1 MDINF
6 SGLVKLHSVPTS
18 EPLLPL
24 YEAIVNSIQSIQQR
38 VEKKMLS
45 SMDEG
50 LIEITVERDENMT
63 FFGGDYWETDIENI
77 IIQDNGIGFNDDN
90 FKSFNTYASD
100 EKKKFGC
107 KGVGRMIW
115 LRAFSSVHIDSIYS
129 DGSKY
134 QNRIFDFDEKKAVSN
149 NTVKCIDEKDI
160 STSIKLIGLR
170 SKLKNI
176 TPKKLQTIARDILN
190 HCFIYFVTKQVPKII
205 ISDEMDV
212 ISINQMFDNIGKEN
226 ISEEKFTIN
235 ETDFKLVHFKNYNPN
250 SNVHKLNLCANER
263 SVTSVNLQKTLIGV
277 NSKFSNGND
286 EFIYVGYITSEY
298 LDENV
303 NTDRTE
309 FNISN
314 ENENLVSK
322 VAKREIIS
330 AANDKILKY
339 LESDIK
345 NYNEQKHGI
354 ISEFVNRKHP
364 RYRTLLKYYPECVN
378 NILLSNDNEKLEL
391 ELFKQEQIFKLN
403 LKSEGI
409 NLKKTIKRDPN
420 IENINQKTT
429 ELAKKLSDLGK
440 SNLAEYIVQRKAV
453 LDVLENN
460 LNYTNPD
467 SNKYIKEESIHQLVF
482 PMQTISDDIDYLS
495 HNLWLIDEKLSYH
508 YYLASDIKLKNMKPI
523 ESNSLNKPDILIF
536 DTPFAFTNESMHPFG
551 NITIIEF
558 KRPGRDD
565 YSDVNNPIDQVI
577 RYMEDILNGKIKTK
591 NGGIIDGCDKI
602 RFYCY
607 ILCDLTNNLKLFA
620 KGRDFHPT
628 PDNMGYFTYLK
639 NYNASI
645 EIISYNKMV
654 QDSKMRNKILFD
666 KLFNQ

>member
-38 VEKKMLS
+38 VEKNMLS
-45 SMDEG
+45 SINEG
-50 LIEITVERDENMT
+50 LIEITIERDANLT
-63 FFGGDYWETDIENI
+63 FFGNDSWETDIENI
-77 IIQDNGIGFNDDN
+77 IIKDNGIGFNDDN

-115 LRAFSSVHIDSIYS
+115 LKAFNNVHIDSTYLDS
-129 DGSKY
+129 SKY
-134 QNRIFDFDEKKAVSN
+134 QNRAFDFDEKNAVSN
-149 NTVKCIDEKDI
+149 NTVKRIDEKDI
-160 STSIKLIGLR
+160 LTSIRLIGLR
-170 SKLKNI
+170 SKVKNI
-176 TPKKLQTIARDILN
+176 TPKKLHTIARDILN
-190 HCFIYFVTKQVPKII
+190 HCFIYFVTEQVPRIV
-205 ISDEMDV
+205 ISDERDT
-212 ISINQMFDNIGKEN
+212 ISINKMFDNIGKEN

-250 SNVHKLNLCANER
+250 SNAHKLNLCANDR
-263 SVTSVNLQKTLIGV
+263 SVTSVNLQKILTGV
-277 NSKFSNGND
+277 NSKFNSGSN
-286 EFIYVGYITSEY
+286 EFVYVGYITSEY

-303 NTDRTE
+303 NIDRTE

-314 ENENLVSK
+314 ENESLLSK
-322 VAKREIIS
+322 VTKKEIIS
-330 AANDKILKY
+330 AAYDKILKY

-345 NYNEQKHGI
+345 LYNEQKHSI
-354 ISEFVNRKHP
+354 ISEVINNKYP

-378 NILLSNDNEKLEL
+378 EILLSSDEDKLEL

-409 NLKKTIKRDPN
+409 DLQKTIKRNVN
-420 IENINQKTT
+420 IENISQKST

-440 SNLAEYIVQRKAV
+440 SSLAEYIVQRKAV
-453 LDVLENN
+453 LELLEES
-460 LNYTNPD
+460 LKYSD
-467 SNKYIKEESIHQLVF
+467 YDNKKYMKEESIHQLVF
-482 PMQTISDDIDYLS
+482 PMQTISDDIDYSS

-508 YYLASDIKLKNMKPI
+508 YYLASDKKLKSMSPI
-523 ESNSLNKPDILIF
+523 ESVSLNEPDIIIF
-536 DTPFAFTNESMHPFG
+536 DKPFAFTDESKHPFG

-565 YSDVNNPIDQVI
+565 YTEENNPINQVI
-577 RYMEDILNGKIKTK
+577 EYMEDIINSKIKTK
-591 NGGIIDGCDKI
+591 DGCIIEGCDKI

-607 ILCDLTNNLKLFA
+607 ILCDLTKNLKLFA

>member
-38 VEKKMLS
+38 VEKKMLA
-45 SMDEG
+45 SMKEG
-50 LIEITVERDENMT
+50 LIEITIERDDNIT
-63 FFGGDYWETDIENI
+63 FFENDTWETNIENI
-77 IIQDNGIGFNDDN
+77 IIKDNGIGFNEDN

-100 EKKKFGC
+100 TKKAFGC

-115 LRAFSSVHIDSIYS
+115 LKAFNSVHIDSTYL
-129 DGSKY
+129 DNSKY
-134 QNRIFDFDEKKAVSN
+134 KNRVFDFDEKKAVSN
-149 NTVKCIDEKDI
+149 NTVKPVDEKDI
-160 STSIKLIGLR
+160 STSIRLIGLR
-170 SKLKNI
+170 SKTKNI
-176 TPKKLQTIARDILN
+176 TPKKLHTIARDILN
-190 HCFIYFVTKQVPKII
+190 HCFIYFVTEQVPRIV
-205 ISDEMDV
+205 ISDEMDT

-226 ISEEKFTIN
+226 ISEEKFTIK
-235 ETDFKLVHFKNYNPN
+235 EIDFNLVHFKNYNPN
-250 SNVHKLNLCANER
+250 SNAHKLNLCANER
-263 SVTSVNLQKTLIGV
+263 SVMSINLQKILTGV
-277 NSKFSNGND
+277 NSKFSSGSN

-303 NTDRTE
+303 NIDRTE

-314 ENENLVSK
+314 EDESLLSK
-322 VAKREIIS
+322 VTKKEIIS
-330 AANDKILKY
+330 AAHDKILKY

-345 NYNEQKHGI
+345 NYNEQKRSI
-354 ISEFVNRKHP
+354 ISEFVSRKHP

-378 NILLSNDNEKLEL
+378 EILLSSDDDKLEL
-391 ELFKQEQIFKLN
+391 ELFKQEQIFRLS
-403 LKSEGI
+403 LKSEGL
-409 NLKKTIKRDPN
+409 NLKKTMKRDTN

-453 LDVLENN
+453 LDVLENS
-460 LNYTNPD
+460 LKYTNPD
-467 SNKYIKEESIHQLVF
+467 NKKYIKEESIHQLVF
-482 PMQTISDDIDYLS
+482 PMRTVSDDIDYS
-495 HNLWLIDEKLSYH
+495 DHNLWLIDEKLSYH
-508 YYLASDIKLKNMKPI
+508 YYLASDIKFKNMKPI

-536 DTPFAFTNESMHPFG
+536 DTPFAFTDESRQPYG

-565 YSDVNNPIDQVI
+565 YADGNNPIDQVI
-577 RYMEDILNGKIKTK
+577 RYMEDIVNGKIKTK
-591 NGGIIDGCDKI
+591 DGGIIDGCDKI

-607 ILCDLTNNLKLFA
+607 ILCDLTPNLQLFA
-620 KGRDFHPT
+620 KVHDFHPT
-628 PDNMGYFTYLK
+628 PDNMGYFAYLK

>member
-38 VEKKMLS
+38 VVQDLLPS
-45 SMDEG
+45 IDDG
-50 LIEITVERDENMT
+50 IIEITIERDENLT
-63 FFGGDYWETDIENI
+63 FFENDAWETDIDNI
-77 IIQDNGIGFNDDN
+77 IIKDNGIGFNDDN

-100 EKKKFGC
+100 EKK
-107 KGVGRMIW
+107 V
-115 LRAFSSVHIDSIYS
+115 
-129 DGSKY
+129 
-134 QNRIFDFDEKKAVSN
+134 
-149 NTVKCIDEKDI
+149 
-160 STSIKLIGLR
+160 
-170 SKLKNI
+170 KNI

-190 HCFIYFVTKQVPKII
+190 HCFIYFVTEQVPKIV
-205 ISDEMDV
+205 ISDEGDT
-212 ISINQMFDNIGKEN
+212 ISINQMYDHIGKEN

-250 SNVHKLNLCANER
+250 SNAHKLNLCANER
-263 SVTSVNLQKTLIGV
+263 SVTSVNLQKMLTGV
-277 NSKFSNGND
+277 NSKFSSGSS
-286 EFIYVGYITSEY
+286 EFVYVGYITSKY
-298 LDENV
+298 LDDNV
-303 NTDRTE
+303 NIDRTE

-314 ENENLVSK
+314 ENESLFSK
-322 VAKREIIS
+322 VTRKEIIS
-330 AANDKILKY
+330 AAYDKILKY
-339 LESDIK
+339 LENDIK
-345 NYNEQKHGI
+345 HYNEQKHSI
-354 ISEFVNRKHP
+354 VSELVNNKYP

-378 NILLSNDNEKLEL
+378 DILLSNDDEKLEL

-409 NLKKTIKRDPN
+409 NLQKTIKKNVN
-420 IENINQKTT
+420 IENISQKST

-440 SNLAEYIVQRKAV
+440 SSLAEYIVQRKAV
-453 LDVLENN
+453 LELLEES
-460 LNYTNPD
+460 LKYSD
-467 SNKYIKEESIHQLVF
+467 YDNKKYMKEESIHQLVF
-482 PMQTISDDIDYLS
+482 PMQTISDDIDYSS

-508 YYLASDIKLKNMKPI
+508 YYLASDKKLKSMSPI
-523 ESNSLNKPDILIF
+523 ESASLNEPDIIIF
-536 DTPFAFTNESMHPFG
+536 DKPFAFTDESKHPFG

-565 YSDVNNPIDQVI
+565 YTDENNPINQVI
-577 RYMEDILNGKIKTK
+577 EYMEDILNSKIRTK
-591 NGGIIDGCDKI
+591 DGCIIEGCDKI

-607 ILCDLTNNLKLFA
+607 ILCDLTKNLKLFA

-645 EIISYNKMV
+645 EIISYNKTV

-666 KLFNQ
+666 ETPPNFV

>member
-38 VEKKMLS
+38 VAQDLLPS
-45 SMDEG
+45 IGDG
-50 LIEITVERDENMT
+50 IIEITIERDENLT
-63 FFGGDYWETDIENI
+63 FFENDAWETDIDNI
-77 IIQDNGIGFNDDN
+77 IIKDNGIGFNDDN

-100 EKKKFGC
+100 EKKEFGC

-115 LRAFSSVHIDSIYS
+115 LKAFNSVHIDSIYL

-149 NTVKCIDEKDI
+149 NTVKCIDEKDL

-170 SKLKNI
+170 SKVKNI

-190 HCFIYFVTKQVPKII
+190 HCFIYFVTEQVPKII
-205 ISDEMDV
+205 ISDERDM
-212 ISINQMFDNIGKEN
+212 ISINQMYDNIGKEN
-226 ISEEKFTIN
+226 ISEEKFTIK
-235 ETDFKLVHFKNYNPN
+235 EIDFNLVHFKNYNPN
-250 SNVHKLNLCANER
+250 SNAHKLNLCANER
-263 SVTSVNLQKTLIGV
+263 SVMSVNLQKILTGV
-277 NSKFSNGND
+277 NSKFSSGSN
-286 EFIYVGYITSEY
+286 EFVYVGYITSEY

-303 NTDRTE
+303 NIDRTE

-314 ENENLVSK
+314 EDESLLNK
-322 VAKREIIS
+322 VTKKEITS
-330 AANDKILKY
+330 AAHNKILKY
-339 LESDIK
+339 LENDIK
-345 NYNEQKHGI
+345 NYNEQKHSI
-354 ISEFVNRKHP
+354 ISEFVGRKHP
-364 RYRTLLKYYPECVN
+364 RYKTLLKYYPECVN
-378 NILLSNDNEKLEL
+378 DILLSSDEDKLEL

-403 LKSEGI
+403 LKSEGLD
-409 NLKKTIKRDPN
+409 LKKAIKKDTN

-460 LNYTNPD
+460 LKYTDTD
-467 SNKYIKEESIHQLVF
+467 SKKYIKEESIHQLVF
-482 PMQTISDDIDYLS
+482 PMQTVSDDIDYSS

-536 DTPFAFTNESMHPFG
+536 DTPFAFTDESRQPYG

-565 YSDVNNPIDQVI
+565 YADGNNPIDQVI
-577 RYMEDILNGKIKTK
+577 RYMEDIVNGKIKTK
-591 NGGIIDGCDKI
+591 DGCIIDGYDKI

-607 ILCDLTNNLKLFA
+607 ILCDLTPNLQLFA
-620 KGRDFHPT
+620 KVHDFHPT
-628 PDNMGYFTYLK
+628 PDNMGYFAYLK